1 MPSSLSYLQCYINIT
16 SSVLHTYLLTR
27 QPVDPSTKNYANGA
41 HRHIYPLANKIAM
54 KTFQY
59 KLGEQTITIR
69 LDEKQGTI
77 ADFLVDGYH
86 TKPTEA
92 EMPAYAAAISL
103 ALIEHEVEIVH
114 DDEPGI
120 ITVKNHRTNWNNPAE
135 LMTQI

>member
-1 MPSSLSYLQCYINIT
+1 
-16 SSVLHTYLLTR
+16 
-27 QPVDPSTKNYANGA
+27 
-41 HRHIYPLANKIAM
+41 M

-86 TKPTEA
+86 TKLTET